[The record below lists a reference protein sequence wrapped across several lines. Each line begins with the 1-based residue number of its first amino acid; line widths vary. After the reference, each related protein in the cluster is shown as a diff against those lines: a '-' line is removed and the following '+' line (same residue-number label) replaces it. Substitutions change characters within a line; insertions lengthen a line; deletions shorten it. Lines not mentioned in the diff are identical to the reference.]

1 MRGLPFLGA
10 EDHRMD
16 IAAWLRGLGLEQY
29 ALAFHDNDVDG
40 EVLPELTAEDLISIG
55 VTSVGHRRKLL
66 SAIAALG
73 AAALARAL
81 TATSASVPPPT
92 PVPAQAERRQLTVM
106 FCDLVGST
114 TLSTRMDPED
124 LCDVIASFQSR
135 CSAAIRR
142 YDGFVA
148 KYMGDGI
155 LVYFGYP
162 RAHEDEAE
170 RSVRAGL
177 DVVDAMAELNA
188 AVPKPPGVE
197 LAVRIGIATGPVIV
211 GDQIGEGTASETAV
225 VGETPNLAAR
235 LQALAQPNQIVV
247 SAATRMMLGDHFDLE
262 DLGASELKGFAEPV
276 PVWRVLSARDVESRF
291 AATRTGSA
299 APLVGRQEEMGL
311 LLRAWDGSRHGRG
324 QVVLIQ
330 GEAGVGKSRL
340 VESLRETAAKDHIW
354 VAIRCSPFHTASAF
368 HPIIEHLTRVFGWQP
383 EDTAPQ
389 HLAKLEAGLAGFTAL
404 PLSESV
410 RLFADLMSVPAP
422 EDRYPR
428 LQMTAQQE
436 RNATLDA
443 IVAWLIELA
452 EGTPVLMA
460 WEDLHWADPT
470 TLETLGMLI
479 EQAPTAAMLVVA
491 TYRPELTPPWPQR
504 SHMTPIT
511 LNRLERPEVETMVG
525 HLADGRA
532 LPGEVVDHIVVKADG
547 VPLYVEE
554 LTKAILGSGGLE
566 ARGDAYVLTGA
577 LAQLHIP
584 ETLQDS
590 LMARLDR
597 APRLREVA
605 QLGSVLGREFAYD
618 MISALAGI
626 EEEMLQSGLGQLVAD
641 ELLYQR
647 GRPPRSRYLFKHAL
661 IQDAAYQSLL
671 KRTRQQYH
679 QQAAKLL
686 EDRFP
691 EVASTQPELVAHHY
705 TEANCPVQAIAYW
718 LKAGTAAASKW
729 ANLEAI
735 NQFGR
740 GLALV
745 EALSDMRE
753 RAERELDLQMALG
766 PALYATNLGSD
777 ADVGRTYSRAW
788 ELCQQLE
795 DHSRE
800 VTALRG
806 LERHHTILLEME
818 KAQHFA
824 EEAMRVAER
833 LDDAARLVGAH
844 MSLGVVLCYQGKLEP
859 ALAHFRQGFD
869 LFNPKMQFPDWPGS
883 HPGVACQFWPALIS
897 WMLGYPDRS
906 FEELRAAV
914 RSAETLGHPFTLA
927 QTLCWAAL
935 VHIFRREP
943 PAVADYAGRTLRI
956 CEEQHIAQYHAMALC
971 ENGWALSVSGESEKG
986 LAQIAQAVDGHGLG
1000 GIQHSLLALQAD
1012 AQLAIDKPEAALD
1025 SVAAGL
1031 KAVEKMGG
1039 AALEAEL
1046 YRLRGEALLAGAG
1059 TVSEAEAAMQQAI
1072 DVARRQNAKFWE
1084 LRGTMSL
1091 ARLRRQQGR
1100 PQEAVALLA
1109 PIYGWF
1115 TEGFD
1120 TADLKEA
1127 KTLLNKLTEP
1137 AIAAEG

>member
-1 MRGLPFLGA
+1 MA
-10 EDHRMD
+10 IDV
-16 IAAWLRGLGLEQY
+16 ASWLQQLGLAQY
-29 ALAFHDNDVDG
+29 EPAFRDNAVDG
-40 EVLPELTAEDLISIG
+40 EILPDLTAEDLIAIG
-55 VTSVGHRRKLL
+55 VTAVGHRRKLL

-73 AAALARAL
+73 AAAPAPAL
-81 TATSASVPPPT
+81 TATPASVPHPVS
-92 PVPAQAERRQLTVM
+92 VPAQAERRQLTVM

-114 TLSTRMDPED
+114 ALSTGMDPED
-124 LCDVIASFQSR
+124 LRDVIASFQNR
-135 CSAAIRR
+135 CSTAIRR
-142 YDGFVA
+142 YDGLVA

-170 RSVRAGL
+170 RSVRAAL
-177 DVVDAMAELNA
+177 DIVGAMAELNA
-188 AVPKPPGVE
+188 AVPRPSGVE

-247 SAATRMMLGDHFDLE
+247 SASTRAMLGDHFDLE

-291 AATRTGSA
+291 AATRTGNS

-311 LLRAWDGSRHGRG
+311 LLRAWDGSSRGRG

-330 GEAGVGKSRL
+330 GEAGLGKSRL
-340 VESLRETAAKDHIW
+340 VEGLREATGKDHIW

-368 HPIIEHLTRVFGWQP
+368 HPIIEHLKRVFGWQP
-383 EDTAPQ
+383 EDTAQQ
-389 HLAKLEAGLAGFTAL
+389 HLTKLEAGLAGFKAL
-404 PLSESV
+404 PLAESV
-410 RLFADLMSVPAP
+410 RLFADLMSVPTP

-428 LQMTAQQE
+428 LPMTAQQQ
-436 RNATLDA
+436 RDATQDA
-443 IVAWLIELA
+443 IVAWLIEVA
-452 EGTPVLMA
+452 ERTAVLMA

-479 EQAPTAAMLVVA
+479 EQAPTAALLVVA

-525 HLADGRA
+525 QLADGRS
-532 LPGEVVDHIVVKADG
+532 LPGEVVDHIVAKSDG

-554 LTKAILGSGGLE
+554 LTKAILGSGVLE
-566 ARGDAYVLTGA
+566 ARGDAYLLTGA

-584 ETLQDS
+584 ATLQDS

-626 EEEMLQSGLGQLVAD
+626 EEEVLQSGLGQLVVD

-679 QQAAKLL
+679 QQVAKLL

-705 TEANCPVQAIAYW
+705 TEANCPAQAIAYW
-718 LKAGTAAASKW
+718 HKAGAAAARQS
-729 ANLEAI
+729 ANLEAVD
-735 NQFGR
+735 QFRR
-740 GLALV
+740 GLALI

-753 RAERELDLQMALG
+753 RAERELDLQMAIG
-766 PALYATNLGSD
+766 PALFATKSHSHPD
-777 ADVGRTYSRAW
+777 AGRTYARAL
-788 ELCQQLE
+788 ELCRQVG

-800 VTALRG
+800 FTGLRG
-806 LERHHTILLEME
+806 LQLHHQNLFEME
-818 KAQHFA
+818 KALHFA
-824 EEAMRVAER
+824 EEALHVAER
-833 LDDAARLVGAH
+833 LGDAARLVGGH
-844 MSLGVVLCYQGKLEP
+844 MALGASLFQQGKLEP
-859 ALAHFRQGFD
+859 ALAQFRRGSEIFEP
-869 LFNPKMQFPDWPGS
+869 NMQFPDWPGA
-883 HPGVACQFWPALIS
+883 HPAVQCQFFPALIS

-906 FEELRAAV
+906 VEELTAAV
-914 RSAETLGHPFTLA
+914 RSAETLGHPLTLA
-927 QTLCWAAL
+927 QTLCWAAF
-935 VHIFRREP
+935 VHIFRHEP
-943 PAVADYAGRTLRI
+943 SAAADCAGRALRI
-956 CEEQHIAQYHAMALC
+956 CDEQRIAHFHAYALC
-971 ENGWALSVSGESEKG
+971 VGGWALAASGESEKG
-986 LAQIAQAVDGHGLG
+986 LAQISQGGDSYGLG
-1000 GIQHSLLALQAD
+1000 VSQHMLLALQAD
-1012 AQLAIDKPEAALD
+1012 AQLAIGKSEAALA
-1025 SVAAGL
+1025 SAAAGL
-1031 KAVEKMGG
+1031 EQVEKMGG
-1039 AALEAEL
+1039 APLEAEL
-1046 YRLRGEALLAGAG
+1046 YLLRGEALLAGAG
-1059 TVSEAEAAMQQAI
+1059 TVSEAETAI
-1072 DVARRQNAKFWE
+1072 EKGIEVARRQNAKSWE
-1084 LRGTMSL
+1084 LRGAMSL

-1100 PQEAVALLA
+1100 PQEAAALLA
-1109 PIYGWF
+1109 PILGWF

-1120 TADLKEA
+1120 TTDLKEA
-1127 KTLLNKLTEP
+1127 KALLDKLTEP
-1137 AIAAEG
+1137 AIAAEGE